1 LASLVLPNFVNEASI
16 GSDKAAIVLNRQSQ
30 IKARLSRSPFK
41 TLRRTF
47 LIGHHFRTN
56 ILIRL
61 WFSPVNTKAL
71 YRFPPNPPILVV

>member
-47 LIGHHFRTN
+47 LIGHHFRT
-56 ILIRL
+56 
-61 WFSPVNTKAL
+61 
-71 YRFPPNPPILVV
+71 